1 MAGTP
6 RAWLAH
12 LAPVRGVSPFYG
24 SGTAVPFNG
33 SGSADW
39 RVLLLGL
46 GFEIWEI
53 CAELYQL
60 FLKFS
65 RVDFMD

>member
-1 MAGTP
+1 MG
-6 RAWLAH
+6 
-12 LAPVRGVSPFYG
+12 VRGASPFYG
-24 SGTAVPFNG
+24 SGPAAPFNGSGPAVPFNG
-33 SGSADW
+33 GGSADW
-39 RVLLLGL
+39 RVPLLGL